1 MRGILSS
8 TPSLGSIRLLL
19 GSKLLL
25 LIQAWI
31 VLRSGQLLDGMLW
44 FVVGAIVVIAIL
56 CLVGAVIGEPDD
68 SADDHNRPWRRR
80 AEGRHHE

>member
-1 MRGILSS
+1 MRGIFSS
-8 TPSLGSIRLLL
+8 APSPGSIRLLL

-25 LIQAWI
+25 LIQAWL
-31 VLRSGQLLDGMLW
+31 VLCSDRLLHGMLW

-56 CLVGAVIGEPDD
+56 CLVGAVLGEPQD
-68 SADDHNRPWRRR
+68 SAEDHHRPWRRR